1 MMIQIAK
8 ITLLATLVNVV
19 TVLHTQAQPLLQSKS
34 AFCYEGQ
41 YSMPVFAS
49 IANTSAPVM
58 VAHSEL
64 QEVNLANE
72 NAFQQKADVNASPV
86 YYQDFLYLQSIED
99 ALSNFVKQSYLAIH
113 AKQPT
118 ALHSRKNRPYIYID
132 INATDKSYR
141 LV

>member
-19 TVLHTQAQPLLQSKS
+19 TVLQTQAQPMLQTKS
-34 AFCYEGQ
+34 ALCDEGQ
-41 YSMPVFAS
+41 YSIPAS
-49 IANTSAPVM
+49 SAVANTSTPIM
-58 VAHSEL
+58 VAHSEF
-64 QEVNLANE
+64 QEVKLANE

-113 AKQPT
+113 AKHPT
-118 ALHSRKNRPYIYID
+118 ALQTRKNRRNIYINK
-132 INATDKSYR
+132 NATDKYYQMA
-141 LV
+141 

>member
-8 ITLLATLVNVV
+8 ITLLAALVNVV
-19 TVLHTQAQPLLQSKS
+19 TVLQTQAQPLLQTKS
-34 AFCYEGQ
+34 ALCDKGQ
-41 YSMPVFAS
+41 YSIPTSVAV
-49 IANTSAPVM
+49 ANTSKPIMGAP
-58 VAHSEL
+58 SEF
-64 QEVNLANE
+64 QEVKLANE

-118 ALHSRKNRPYIYID
+118 ALHTRKNRRNIYI
-132 INATDKSYR
+132 NNNPADKYYQM
-141 LV
+141 V

>member
-19 TVLHTQAQPLLQSKS
+19 TVLQTQAQPLLQTKS
-34 AFCYEGQ
+34 ALCDVGQ
-41 YSMPVFAS
+41 YSIPVSTAS
-49 IANTSAPVM
+49 ANTSTPIM

-64 QEVNLANE
+64 QEVILVNE

-118 ALHSRKNRPYIYID
+118 ALHTRKNRHNIYIE
-132 INATDKSYR
+132 NKATDKSYR
-141 LV
+141 MV

>member
-19 TVLHTQAQPLLQSKS
+19 TVLQTQAQPMLQTKS
-34 AFCYEGQ
+34 ALCDEGQ
-41 YSMPVFAS
+41 YSIPESSA
-49 IANTSAPVM
+49 ATNTSTPNM
-58 VAHSEL
+58 VAPSEF
-64 QEVNLANE
+64 QEVKLANE

-118 ALHSRKNRPYIYID
+118 AIHTRKNRRNICINN
-132 INATDKSYR
+132 NATDKYYQMA
-141 LV
+141 

>member
-19 TVLHTQAQPLLQSKS
+19 TVLQTQAQPVLQTKS
-34 AFCYEGQ
+34 ALCDEGE
-41 YSMPVFAS
+41 YSISVGTS
-49 IANTSAPVM
+49 CANTSTPIM
-58 VAHSEL
+58 VAPSEF
-64 QEVNLANE
+64 QEVKLANE

-86 YYQDFLYLQSIED
+86 YYQDFLYLQSIEV

-118 ALHSRKNRPYIYID
+118 AIHTRKNRRNIYINN
-132 INATDKSYR
+132 NAADKCYQMA
-141 LV
+141 